1 VTLNGHLTVDLEL
14 LKTEGFCANNNKN
27 NMVKYMNNNKSKYGR
42 PSKNESE
49 KRNNAIKLSC
59 TNQELS
65 TIQKRAETAGYKQ
78 ISRYLHDVIFNSFN
92 NVEMKTT
99 QVPDI
104 NLEVVGLLN
113 RASNNLNQ
121 LARVFNA
128 HKEIAVTHWETV
140 GKYLQSTQFL
150 CGATILC
157 SQGRAEEAANLIAKM
172 GKNNLKRENLEI
184 AFNGPTTLN
193 IEHAYKIQE
202 FITYVEAL
210 LSEPEGLNQAELI
223 VYNLEY
229 LQKIMGA
236 TCEFLIGDKV
246 KGKEKLESF
255 LDWEAENGNP

>member
-1 VTLNGHLTVDLEL
+1 
-14 LKTEGFCANNNKN
+14 
-27 NMVKYMNNNKSKYGR
+27 MVKYMNNNKSIYGR
-42 PSKNESE
+42 PTKNESE
-49 KRNNAIKLSC
+49 KRTNAIKLSC
-59 TNQELS
+59 TNQELN
-65 TIQKRAETAGYKQ
+65 IIHKRAETAGYKQ
-78 ISRYLHDVIFNSFN
+78 ISRYLHDVIFNSFDHKN
-92 NVEMKTT
+92 MSVIH
-99 QVPDI
+99 VPDI

-113 RASNNLNQ
+113 RASNNINQ

-128 HKEIAVTHWETV
+128 HQEMASTHWETV

-157 SQGRAEEAANLIAKM
+157 SQGHAKEAANLITKM

-210 LSEPEGLNQAELI
+210 LSDPEGADQAELI
-223 VYNLEY
+223 YNLEY
-229 LQKIMGA
+229 LQRIMRA

-246 KGKEKLESF
+246 KGKEKLESL